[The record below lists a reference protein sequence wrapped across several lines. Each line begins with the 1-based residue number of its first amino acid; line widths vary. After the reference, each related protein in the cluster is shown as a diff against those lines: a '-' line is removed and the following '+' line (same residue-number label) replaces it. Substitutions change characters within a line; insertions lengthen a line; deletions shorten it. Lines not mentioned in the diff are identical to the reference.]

1 MSAKSGVAGLLKG
14 LVAMKKYNAEQV
26 NLKPIA
32 NAALAKLLAYK
43 KSKRPRHVRALS
55 AARRLAGTARRRL
68 GVGLGATRN
77 FLGRRAGNA
86 ARLFGTA
93 KRRMGVGLTRL
104 HKATLGSAGSRTR
117 FGKGVNA
124 VKGFFG
130 ARAGNAG
137 VLLGRARE
145 GLGGLGRGIASGFGA
160 LKGLFTR
167 RATSAKKQ
175 QSAKKGES
183 SGERRNRQARE
194 IAARLQEVEAGK
206 NNPFER

>member
-1 MSAKSGVAGLLKG
+1 MVSPVKKSWGRVEQMSNSVAILSDLLDKQQSKEKLAATKIQKIFRGKQTRNSLNWQKASLLGKAGILYGKAARKLHGRYIGKQTKSGT
-14 LVAMKKYNAEQV
+14 
-26 NLKPIA
+26 
-32 NAALAKLLAYK
+32 
-43 KSKRPRHVRALS
+43 
-55 AARRLAGTARRRL
+55 RRK
-68 GVGLGATRN
+68 
-77 FLGRRAGNA
+77 FLGRAINRA
-86 ARLFGTA
+86 RSLRA
-93 KRRMGVGLTRL
+93 KL
-104 HKATLGSAGSRTR
+104 HKYTLGSARSRTG

-175 QSAKKGES
+175 
-183 SGERRNRQARE
+183 
-194 IAARLQEVEAGK
+194 
-206 NNPFER
+206 